1 MAKYTLNIL
10 DPELR
15 VIIKTLAANL
25 TSGILD
31 GSKIENLSVDN
42 LVAGTITSK

>member
-1 MAKYTLNIL
+1 MKVTLPII

-25 TSGILD
+25 TTGILD
-31 GSKIENLSVDN
+31 GSKIAHLNADY
-42 LVAGTITSK
+42 I